1 MNLNR
6 MKSWELSQSFYTE
19 TERGTSF
26 SLLYFLVVPL
36 QSSKLETT
44 EYQHLILDLLVKGED
59 YAVV

>member
-19 TERGTSF
+19 TECGTSF

-36 QSSKLETT
+36 QSNKLETT

>member
-1 MNLNR
+1 

-19 TERGTSF
+19 TECGTSF

-36 QSSKLETT
+36 QSNKLETT